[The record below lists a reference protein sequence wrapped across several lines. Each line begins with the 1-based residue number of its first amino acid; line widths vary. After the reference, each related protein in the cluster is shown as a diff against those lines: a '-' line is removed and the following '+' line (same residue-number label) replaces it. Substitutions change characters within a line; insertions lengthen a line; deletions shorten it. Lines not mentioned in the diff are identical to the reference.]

1 MPSEKHEK
9 DLKKKAPKKQLS
21 KEIALEKEAP
31 VGTRLKKARQAKK
44 LSIEQVSEAL
54 NIGKSYIHAIEKEDL
69 ANMPALS
76 FTLGFV
82 RSMAVHYDLDPLEIS
97 TTFKESLL
105 QKDVNNDLKDE
116 FKTII
121 PPQKPDMNYILIGSI
136 IGLIAI
142 VGAGYYVVQNLS
154 SLSL

>member
-1 MPSEKHEK
+1 MHTEKPEK
-9 DLKKKAPKKQLS
+9 NLKKKAPKKPLS
-21 KEIALEKEAP
+21 KEEAQEKDAP
-31 VGTRLKKARQAKK
+31 IGTRLKKARQAKK
-44 LSIEQVSEAL
+44 LSIDQVSKAL
-54 NIGKSYIHAIEKEDL
+54 NIGKPYIDAIEKEDL
-69 ANMPALS
+69 SNMPALS

-97 TTFKESLL
+97 TDFKHNLL
-105 QKDVNNDLKDE
+105 QKDTNNDLKDE

-142 VGAGYYVVQNLS
+142 AGAGYYLVKNLS
-154 SLSL
+154 TSL